1 MAGLALQALASLL
14 GAPGHRDHLPWLPAW
29 AGQSVCPASA
39 PEAGPLQKV
48 EGRGGHAPV
57 GWGLGDNG
65 VVEPQSV
72 PGPLLDILVSISTM
86 APPTA
91 SPTNSVGPGSG
102 LRLSQCGLVT
112 QPRPATYSEGR
123 LQAEVLRAGFLSPV
137 TYWREKG

>member
-14 GAPGHRDHLPWLPAW
+14 GAPGHRDRCGCRPGLVSLCH
-29 AGQSVCPASA
+29 PASA
-39 PEAGPLQKV
+39 PEAGPLQNV

-57 GWGLGDNG
+57 GWGLGENG

-86 APPTA
+86 APPTG

-102 LRLSQCGLVT
+102 LSLPQCGLVT